1 MKVDKEKSEGNFT
14 TSVPAVDRA
23 LNGRTRFPVR
33 LGTAQCL
40 QVDLKEGAKATYLP
54 VLSTSET
61 EREVAAGFGV

>member
-40 QVDLKEGAKATYLP
+40 QVDLKEGVRQLICP
-54 VLSTSET
+54 C
-61 EREVAAGFGV
+61 